1 MQLFGFMPSFDINEG
16 LEIYWMVWYGV
27 LNIFSPSLS
36 LLFSFPIFVYLFLPF
51 LISHGC
57 MHAIYVMEKSP
68 FYYNLYWAYTYFGVC
83 NMECHK
89 LYFMFS
95 ISMFGLTFD
104 VVVVCCNPAKLTD
117 NKYCAKTNVDR
128 LKLINI
134 LKEILLIKNRIS
146 RANMV

>member
-1 MQLFGFMPSFDINEG
+1 MQLFGFMPLSDINEG

-27 LNIFSPSLS
+27 LNLFSPSLPLS
-36 LLFSFPIFVYLFLPF
+36 LSLSLSLFFPDICLFISPF

-117 NKYCAKTNVDR
+117 NKYCAK
-128 LKLINI
+128 KQMLIA
-134 LKEILLIKNRIS
+134 LS
-146 RANMV
+146 W

>member
-1 MQLFGFMPSFDINEG
+1 MDLCHHLTLMRVLKYIEWFD
-16 LEIYWMVWYGV
+16 MVFQT
-27 LNIFSPSLS
+27 FSRHLSLS
-36 LLFSFPIFVYLFLPF
+36 LSILFSFPIFVYLFLPF

-117 NKYCAKTNVDR
+117 NKYCAK
-128 LKLINI
+128 KQMLIA
-134 LKEILLIKNRIS
+134 LS
-146 RANMV
+146 